1 MLILSMI
8 LFALAVSVDGFG
20 VGFAYGLKNI
30 IIPRGSLLL
39 INLISSVVIAVSMF
53 FGKIVVIFI
62 SLETARLI
70 GAVLLAGMGLFML
83 FHAWVQKKEEMALP
97 REDTLLLRLRIP
109 PLGILVQI
117 LKEPTKAD
125 MDKSGIIDFREA
137 LLLGFALAM
146 DALGSGFAFA
156 VVGFPPILTAISV
169 GVCQFMMVSAA
180 GRLARCSVNN
190 RFIKKTS
197 FVPGLLILLLG
208 LSKLK

>member
-83 FHAWVQKKEEMALP
+83 FSC
-97 REDTLLLRLRIP
+97 
-109 PLGILVQI
+109 LGPEKRRNGPAERGYIVAASAYSAFRYPGSNFKRTYKGRYGQI
-117 LKEPTKAD
+117 
-125 MDKSGIIDFREA
+125 RHH
-137 LLLGFALAM
+137 
-146 DALGSGFAFA
+146 
-156 VVGFPPILTAISV
+156 
-169 GVCQFMMVSAA
+169 
-180 GRLARCSVNN
+180 
-190 RFIKKTS
+190 
-197 FVPGLLILLLG
+197 
-208 LSKLK
+208 